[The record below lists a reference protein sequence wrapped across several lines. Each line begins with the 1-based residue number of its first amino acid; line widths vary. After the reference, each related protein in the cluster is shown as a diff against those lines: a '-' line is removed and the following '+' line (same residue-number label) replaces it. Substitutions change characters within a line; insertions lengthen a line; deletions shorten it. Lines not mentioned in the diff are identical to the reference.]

1 MNRVVITCSIVIFNE
16 DPTILWNTIHSFLN
30 IPFSK
35 KIFIIDNSEI
45 SNFKTDLKDVEYI
58 KNTKNIGFGR
68 AHNQAIEKIKGNS
81 DYHLVLNPDVEFT
94 TDSLENL
101 ILQLQKNEE
110 VAMISPRVNYPNG
123 ALQYTCR
130 MHPTGKEMISR
141 RLGINQKYV
150 HERMYKN
157 KNLSLPFFPD
167 FIHGCFMLFKTKDLI
182 DLGGFDEQYFLY
194 MEDADLCRK
203 VQDSGKK
210 VMYYPLT
217 QITHL
222 YRKGSSKKLKLL
234 YYHITSA
241 IKYFKKWGV

>member
-1 MNRVVITCSIVIFNE
+1 MNEVVITCSIVIFNE
-16 DPTILWNTIHSFLN
+16 DQTVLWKAIHSFLN

-35 KIFIIDNSEI
+35 KIYIIDNSEK
-45 SNFKTDLKDVEYI
+45 SDFTTKLKDIEYI

-68 AHNQAIEKIKGNS
+68 AHNLIIEKIKDNS

-94 TDSLENL
+94 PDSIENL
-101 ILQLQKNEE
+101 IYELQKNKE

-123 ALQYTCR
+123 VLQYTCR

-141 RLGINQKYV
+141 RLGINKKFV
-150 HERMYKN
+150 HQRMYKN
-157 KNLSLPFFPD
+157 KDLSLPFFPE
-167 FIHGCFMLFKTKDLI
+167 FIHGCFLLFKTQDFI
-182 DLGGFDEQYFLY
+182 DLGGFDQRYFLY

-203 VQDSGKK
+203 VQISGKK

-222 YRKGSSKKLKLL
+222 YRKESSKKLNH
-234 YYHITSA
+234 YFIT
-241 IKYFKKWGV
+241 